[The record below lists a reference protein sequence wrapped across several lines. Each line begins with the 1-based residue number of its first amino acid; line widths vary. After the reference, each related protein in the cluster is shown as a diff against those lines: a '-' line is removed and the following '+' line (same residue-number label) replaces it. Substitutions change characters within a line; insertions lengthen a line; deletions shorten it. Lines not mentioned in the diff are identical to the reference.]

1 MITTTK
7 RYAFSKS
14 FFQIILFSI
23 QFFCVLGKLVQ
34 YEFSN
39 DFYIVYFGYLLM
51 LCFFVVRGHNSKIYL
66 RYESGL
72 SLIIKT
78 ITVNTILVFF
88 VSILPEFE
96 MLFTLVAVLILTV
109 FNLIT
114 LILIN
119 ILGNMVLRREL
130 KCAPEILY
138 IYGGDEKGRLNE
150 QVNSG
155 VWVFVDTPMSELER
169 YIEQH
174 EVVYLVDI
182 RSQQRNLLMKIC
194 YEKEKLVFITTK
206 LSDILIKASGIT
218 QDIDTPLYYCERFGI
233 GKASSFV
240 KRSFDIICSL
250 LALVVLSPVFLIV
263 AILIKM
269 EDGGSVIYSQ
279 TRCTKDKKE
288 FQIYKFRSMRD
299 DSEING
305 AQLSVSDD
313 NRVTRIGKF
322 IRYTKIDEL
331 PQLINILKGEM
342 SIVGPRPER
351 PELIEDTI
359 ERVPEFVLR
368 MKVKAGLTGYAQV
381 RGYYNTDFL
390 DKLKWDL
397 MYIENYSFLLDI
409 KIIIMTVFV
418 IIQNNMRKE
427 M

>member
-1 MITTTK
+1 MITTTR

-14 FFQIILFSI
+14 FLQIILFSI
-23 QFFCVLGKLVQ
+23 QFFLILGNLVQ
-34 YEFSN
+34 YEFLR
-39 DFYIVYFGYLLM
+39 DFYVVYVGYLLM
-51 LCFFVVRGHNSKIYL
+51 LCFFVVRGHNSKVYL
-66 RYESGL
+66 RYEAGL

-78 ITVNTILVFF
+78 ITVNMILIFF

-96 MLFTLVAVLILTV
+96 LYSTFVAIVILTIL
-109 FNLIT
+109 NLIT

-119 ILGNMVLRREL
+119 VLGNVVLRREL
-130 KCAPEILY
+130 KSAPRILY
-138 IYGGDEKGRLNE
+138 IYDGNERGRLNE
-150 QVNSG
+150 KNHNG
-155 VWVFVDTPMSELER
+155 MWIFADTPISEIEKC
-169 YIEQH
+169 IEQH

-182 RSQQRNLLMKIC
+182 HSQQRNLLMKIC

-233 GKASSFV
+233 GKASAFA
-240 KRSFDIICSL
+240 KRSFDVICSL
-250 LALVVLSPVFLIV
+250 LALLVLSPLFVVV
-263 AILIKM
+263 AVLIKM

-279 TRCTKDKKE
+279 TRCTKDRKE
-288 FQIYKFRSMRD
+288 FQIYKFRSMRNN
-299 DSEING
+299 SEING

-313 NRVTRIGKF
+313 DRVTRIGKF

-427 M
+427 V